1 MMRRKQKRQGEE
13 RKKRVNRLSFFI
25 NILKEKIIFMSKKI
39 NSRIK
44 LEPVPGYD
52 WHNYDKKKGID
63 PTGID
68 ILSNRVIE
76 QAADLLLGGYSEA
89 TARDILYETY
99 GFNSYCAKFILGKAF
114 SKIYNDEKEE
124 SENLLKKQ
132 NMRLFKLYRSALER
146 EDHKS
151 ALMILQEI
159 NKLNKLY
166 TQKIEIT
173 SDTFVLD
180 LGFETKEIKN
190 DNTEQDN

>member
-1 MMRRKQKRQGEE
+1 MA
-13 RKKRVNRLSFFI
+13 
-25 NILKEKIIFMSKKI
+25 KKI

-44 LEPVPGYD
+44 LEPVEGYD

-68 ILSNRVIE
+68 VVSNKVIE
-76 QAADLLLGGYSEA
+76 QAAELLLGGYSEA

-99 GFNSYCAKFILGKAF
+99 GMNSYCVRFIIGKAYT
-114 SKIYNDEKEE
+114 KLYADEKKEE
-124 SENLLKKQ
+124 ENLLKKQ

-151 ALMILQEI
+151 ALSILQEI
-159 NKLNKLY
+159 NKLNKLF

-173 SDTFVLD
+173 PDTFVLD

-190 DNTEQDN
+190 DNTEQED

>member
-1 MMRRKQKRQGEE
+1 MRLKQKRKGEDE
-13 RKKRVNRLSFFI
+13 KKRRIKSSSFSL
-25 NILKEKIIFMSKKI
+25 NILKEKIIFMKKKI

-99 GFNSYCAKFILGKAF
+99 GLNSYCVRFILGKAF
-114 SKIYNDEKEE
+114 SKIYNDEKQE

-151 ALMILQEI
+151 ALMVLQEI

-166 TQKIEIT
+166 VNKIEIS

-180 LGFETKEIKN
+180 LGLSDTTKK
-190 DNTEQDN
+190 DNGEDNQ

>member
-1 MMRRKQKRQGEE
+1 MRRKKKRQEEE
-13 RKKRVNRLSFFI
+13 RRKRVNRLSFFI
-25 NILKEKIIFMSKKI
+25 NILKEKIIFMAKKI

-44 LEPVPGYD
+44 LEPVPGYN
-52 WHNYDKKKGID
+52 WKNYDKKKGID

-68 ILSNRVIE
+68 VVSNKVIE

-180 LGFETKEIKN
+180 LGFETKEIQN

>member
-1 MMRRKQKRQGEE
+1 MP
-13 RKKRVNRLSFFI
+13 
-25 NILKEKIIFMSKKI
+25 NIK
-39 NSRIK
+39 SRIK
-44 LEPVPGYD
+44 LEPVEGYD
-52 WHNYDKKKGID
+52 WRNYDKKKGID

-68 ILSNRVIE
+68 VVSNKVID

-99 GFNSYCAKFILGKAF
+99 GLNSYSAKIILGKAYT
-114 SKIYNDEKEE
+114 KLYADEKKEE
-124 SENLLKKQ
+124 ENLLKKQ

-166 TQKIEIT
+166 VNKIEIS
-173 SDTFVLD
+173 SDTFTLD
-180 LGFETKEIKN
+180 LGLSDTTKKSDE
-190 DNTEQDN
+190 

>member
-1 MMRRKQKRQGEE
+1 MA
-13 RKKRVNRLSFFI
+13 
-25 NILKEKIIFMSKKI
+25 KKI

-44 LEPVPGYD
+44 LEPVEGYN
-52 WHNYDKKKGID
+52 WKNYNKKQGID

-68 ILSNRVIE
+68 ILSNRVVQ

-114 SKIYNDEKEE
+114 SKIYSDEKEE

-132 NMRLFKLYRSALER
+132 NMRLFRLYRSALER

-166 TQKIEIT
+166 VNKIEIS
-173 SDTFVLD
+173 SDAFTLD
-180 LGFETKEIKN
+180 LGLSDTTNKS
-190 DNTEQDN
+190 DEQGSK

>member
-1 MMRRKQKRQGEE
+1 MT
-13 RKKRVNRLSFFI
+13 
-25 NILKEKIIFMSKKI
+25 NIK
-39 NSRIK
+39 SRIK
-44 LEPVPGYD
+44 LEPVEGYD
-52 WHNYDKKKGID
+52 WRNYDKKKGID

-68 ILSNRVIE
+68 VVSNKVIQ

-89 TARDILYETY
+89 TARDILYECY

-132 NMRLFKLYRSALER
+132 NMRLFRLYRSALER

-166 TQKIEIT
+166 VNKIEIS
-173 SDTFVLD
+173 SDAFTLD
-180 LGFETKEIKN
+180 LGLDTTNKS
-190 DNTEQDN
+190 DEQGNQ

>member
-1 MMRRKQKRQGEE
+1 MK
-13 RKKRVNRLSFFI
+13 
-25 NILKEKIIFMSKKI
+25 KKI

-44 LEPVPGYD
+44 LEPVPGYN

-68 ILSNRVIE
+68 VVSNRVIE

-99 GFNSYCAKFILGKAF
+99 GLNSYCVRFILGKAF
-114 SKIYNDEKEE
+114 SKIYSDEKEE

-132 NMRLFKLYRSALER
+132 NMRLFRLYRSALER
-146 EDHKS
+146 EDNKS

-166 TQKIEIT
+166 VNKIEIS
-173 SDTFVLD
+173 SDAFVLD
-180 LGFETKEIKN
+180 LGLSDKQNTN
-190 DNTEQDN
+190 DEQGS

>member
-1 MMRRKQKRQGEE
+1 MP
-13 RKKRVNRLSFFI
+13 
-25 NILKEKIIFMSKKI
+25 NIK
-39 NSRIK
+39 SRIK
-44 LEPVPGYD
+44 LEPVEGYD
-52 WHNYDKKKGID
+52 WRNYDKKKGID

-68 ILSNRVIE
+68 VVSNKVIS

-99 GFNSYCAKFILGKAF
+99 GLNSYSAKYIIGKAF
-114 SKIYNDEKEE
+114 SKIYSDEKEE

-132 NMRLFKLYRSALER
+132 NMRLFRLYRSALER

-166 TQKIEIT
+166 VNKIEIS
-173 SDTFVLD
+173 SDAFVLD
-180 LGFETKEIKN
+180 LGISDTTNKS
-190 DNTEQDN
+190 DEQSNQ

>member
-1 MMRRKQKRQGEE
+1 MRRKKKRQEEE

-25 NILKEKIIFMSKKI
+25 NILKEKIIFMTKKI

-44 LEPVPGYD
+44 LEPVEGYD

-68 ILSNRVIE
+68 VVSNKVIE

-166 TQKIEIT
+166 VNKIEIS
-173 SDTFVLD
+173 SDAFVLD
-180 LGFETKEIKN
+180 LGLSDKQNTN
-190 DNTEQDN
+190 DEQGNQ

>member
-1 MMRRKQKRQGEE
+1 MAK
-13 RKKRVNRLSFFI
+13 N
-25 NILKEKIIFMSKKI
+25 I

-44 LEPVPGYD
+44 LEPVEGYD

-68 ILSNRVIE
+68 VVSNKVIE

-89 TARDILYETY
+89 TARDILYDCY

-114 SKIYNDEKEE
+114 SKIYSDEKEE

-132 NMRLFKLYRSALER
+132 NMRLFRLYRAALER

-166 TQKIEIT
+166 VNKIEIS
-173 SDTFVLD
+173 SDTFTLD
-180 LGFETKEIKN
+180 LGLSDTTNKS
-190 DNTEQDN
+190 DEQGSK

>member
-1 MMRRKQKRQGEE
+1 MRRKKKRKEGE
-13 RKKRVNRLSFFI
+13 RKRRVNRLSFFYKYS
-25 NILKEKIIFMSKKI
+25 LKKDNFMAKKI
-39 NSRIK
+39 KSRIK

-52 WHNYDKKKGID
+52 WKNYDKKKGID

-68 ILSNRVIE
+68 VVSNKVIE

-89 TARDILYETY
+89 TARDILYECY

-132 NMRLFKLYRSALER
+132 NMRLFRLYRAALER

-151 ALMILQEI
+151 ALSILQEV
-159 NKLNKLY
+159 NRLNKLY
-166 TQKIEIT
+166 TQKIEISSNVYT
-173 SDTFVLD
+173 LD
-180 LGFETKEIKN
+180 LGFEIKDIKN

>member
-1 MMRRKQKRQGEE
+1 MRRKKKRKREGE
-13 RKKRVNRLSFFI
+13 RKRRVNRLSFFI
-25 NILKEKIIFMSKKI
+25 NILKEKIIFMAKNI

-44 LEPVPGYD
+44 LEPVEGYD

-68 ILSNRVIE
+68 VVSNKVID
-76 QAADLLLGGYSEA
+76 QAVELLLGGYSEA

-99 GFNSYCAKFILGKAF
+99 GMNSYCVRFIIGKAYT
-114 SKIYNDEKEE
+114 KLYADEKKEE
-124 SENLLKKQ
+124 ENLLKKQ

-166 TQKIEIT
+166 VNKIEIS
-173 SDTFVLD
+173 SDAFVLD
-180 LGFETKEIKN
+180 LGLTDKQ
-190 DNTEQDN
+190 NTNNEQGNQ

>member
-1 MMRRKQKRQGEE
+1 MA
-13 RKKRVNRLSFFI
+13 
-25 NILKEKIIFMSKKI
+25 KKI

-44 LEPVPGYD
+44 LEPVEGYN
-52 WHNYDKKKGID
+52 WRNYDRKRGID

-68 ILSNRVIE
+68 VVSNKVIE

-99 GFNSYCAKFILGKAF
+99 GLNSYCVRFILGKAF
-114 SKIYNDEKEE
+114 SKIYSDEKEE

-132 NMRLFKLYRSALER
+132 NMRLFRLYRSALER

-166 TQKIEIT
+166 VNKIEIS
-173 SDTFVLD
+173 SDAFTLD
-180 LGFETKEIKN
+180 LGLSDTTNKS
-190 DNTEQDN
+190 DEQGNQ